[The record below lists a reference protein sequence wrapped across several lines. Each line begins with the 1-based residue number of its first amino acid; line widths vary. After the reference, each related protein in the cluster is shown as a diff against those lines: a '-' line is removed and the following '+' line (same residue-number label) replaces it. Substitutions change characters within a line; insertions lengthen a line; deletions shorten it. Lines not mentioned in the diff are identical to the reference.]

1 MRLDIVTPEAYR
13 QFFPHP
19 RHVFN
24 KVDFTELNKEK
35 CDSVQYLCFS
45 ENKARIGLVIGERD
59 GLFRSPFSA
68 PFGGFDANQ
77 PDRIE
82 YYEEAVA
89 LLKEYLSSQ
98 GKPLK
103 MVLPPTVY
111 GSYTA
116 KMYNALIR
124 GGAKLQ
130 FSELNYAYE
139 LERFAD
145 YESYLDRSARKN
157 FHNARQYPFVF
168 QELERTPENIAR
180 AYAVIEANRV
190 SKGYALQ
197 MSLDSVLQTA
207 DVVSAEFFVM
217 SLDGADVAA
226 AMVYPIA
233 EGINQVI
240 YWGDAPGYEDCRA
253 MNYFTYKV
261 FEHYAGQGL
270 KVLDIGP
277 SSVEGIPNYGLCSFK
292 ENLGC
297 TITLRHVFE
306 L

>member
-13 QFFPHP
+13 QFVPHP

-124 GGAKLQ
+124 GGA
-130 FSELNYAYE
+130 
-139 LERFAD
+139 
-145 YESYLDRSARKN
+145 
-157 FHNARQYPFVF
+157 
-168 QELERTPENIAR
+168 
-180 AYAVIEANRV
+180 
-190 SKGYALQ
+190 
-197 MSLDSVLQTA
+197 
-207 DVVSAEFFVM
+207 
-217 SLDGADVAA
+217 
-226 AMVYPIA
+226 
-233 EGINQVI
+233 
-240 YWGDAPGYEDCRA
+240 
-253 MNYFTYKV
+253 
-261 FEHYAGQGL
+261 
-270 KVLDIGP
+270 
-277 SSVEGIPNYGLCSFK
+277 
-292 ENLGC
+292 
-297 TITLRHVFE
+297 
-306 L
+306 